1 MFGQRKK
8 WGSAVAA
15 RRRLASVLV
24 LSFSILLVMLFLAP
38 PASAVTGCVFADG
51 TVTVNIDSP
60 ATAIIGVNVV
70 AGDDEIV
77 FDNDNTLA
85 GAASAARRPWPIRT

>member
-1 MFGQRKK
+1 
-8 WGSAVAA
+8 
-15 RRRLASVLV
+15 
-24 LSFSILLVMLFLAP
+24 MLFLAP
-38 PASAVTGCVFADG
+38 PASAVTGCAFAAG
-51 TVTVNIDSP
+51 TVTVTIDSP

-85 GAASAARRPWPIRT
+85 GSEPVRHGDRGQYEPDRREW